1 MEMIRVKNLTLQRN
15 NRELFTGLNASF
27 AKGSISAIVGPNG
40 CGKSSLLLAL
50 AGDLKPTSGEIFIE
64 DKSLQQ
70 LSDLDQSRLRS
81 MALQERTFW
90 LPMTVR
96 EVLALGQTNQA
107 VEDIER
113 VASDLGLTQLLKSL
127 VTTLSVGQ
135 IQRVEIARTL
145 LRDCPIYFFDE
156 PFAAQDLAS
165 KGALI
170 EIFKRLRNSGKTL
183 VLVVHSE
190 VEQLAWCDQVIQLGS

>member
-1 MEMIRVKNLTLQRN
+1 MEMIRVKELTLQRN
-15 NRELFTGLNASF
+15 NRELFSGLNASF
-27 AKGSISAIVGPNG
+27 VKGSISAIVGPNG

-50 AGDLKPTSGEIFIE
+50 AGDLKPASGEIVIAE
-64 DKSLQQ
+64 KNLQD
-70 LSDLDQSRLRS
+70 LSDLEQSELRS

-96 EVLALGQTNQA
+96 EVLALGQS
-107 VEDIER
+107 D
-113 VASDLGLTQLLKSL
+113 VAIKSIDQVAHDLGLTELLNNL

-145 LRDCPIYFFDE
+145 LRECPIYFFDE

-165 KGALI
+165 KGNLM
-170 EIFKRLRNSGKTL
+170 EIFKQLRSSGKTL

-190 VEQLAWCDQVIQLGS
+190 VEQLSWCDQVIQLGS

>member
-1 MEMIRVKNLTLQRN
+1 MEMISVKNLTLQRN

-107 VEDIER
+107 VEDIDR
-113 VASDLGLTQLLKSL
+113 VASDLGLTELLKNL

-145 LRDCPIYFFDE
+145 LRECPIYFFDE

>member
-1 MEMIRVKNLTLQRN
+1 MEMIRIKDLTLQRN
-15 NRELFTGLNASF
+15 NRELFSALSASF
-27 AKGSISAIVGPNG
+27 VKGSISAIVGPNG

-64 DKSLQQ
+64 DKNLQD

-96 EVLALGQTNQA
+96 EVLALGQTDQA
-107 VEDIER
+107 IKDIES
-113 VASDLGLTQLLKSL
+113 VASDLGLTELLNNL

-145 LRDCPIYFFDE
+145 LRECPIYFFDE

-170 EIFKRLRNSGKTL
+170 EIFKQLRSSGKTL

-190 VEQLAWCDQVIQLGS
+190 VEQLSWCDQVIQLGS

>member
-1 MEMIRVKNLTLQRN
+1 MEIIKVKDLTLQRN
-15 NRELFTGLNASF
+15 NRELFSGLNAAM

-50 AGDLKPTSGEIFIE
+50 AGDLKPASGEIFINE
-64 DKSLQQ
+64 KNLQD

-96 EVLALGQTNQA
+96 EVLALGQTDQA
-107 VEDIER
+107 IKDIES
-113 VASDLGLTQLLKSL
+113 VASDLGLTELLNNL

-135 IQRVEIARTL
+135 IQRIEIARTL
-145 LRDCPIYFFDE
+145 LRDCPIYLFDE

-165 KGALI
+165 KGILI
-170 EIFKRLRNSGKTL
+170 EIFKRLRSSGKTI

-190 VEQLAWCDQVIQLGS
+190 VEQLSWCDQVIQLGS

>member
-96 EVLALGQTNQA
+96 EVLALGQTSQA

>member
-96 EVLALGQTNQA
+96 EVLALGQTSQA
-107 VEDIER
+107 VEDIDR
-113 VASDLGLTQLLKSL
+113 VASDLGLTELLKSL

>member
-1 MEMIRVKNLTLQRN
+1 MEMIRINELTLQRN
-15 NRELFTGLNASF
+15 NRELFSGLNASMSQ
-27 AKGSISAIVGPNG
+27 GSISAIVGPNG
-40 CGKSSLLLAL
+40 SGKSSLLFAL
-50 AGDLKPTSGEIFIE
+50 AGDLKPASGEIFI
-64 DKSLQQ
+64 DNKNLQD
-70 LSDLDQSRLRS
+70 LSDLAQSRLRS
-81 MALQERTFW
+81 MAMQERTFW
-90 LPMTVR
+90 LPLTVR
-96 EVLALGQTNQA
+96 EVLALGQTDQA
-107 VEDIER
+107 IEEIDR
-113 VASDLGLTQLLKSL
+113 VASDLGLTGLLNNS

-170 EIFKRLRNSGKTL
+170 EIYKGLRSSGKTL

-190 VEQLAWCDQVIQLGS
+190 VEQLSWCDQIIDLGS

>member
-1 MEMIRVKNLTLQRN
+1 MEMIRVKELTLQRN
-15 NRELFTGLNASF
+15 NRTLFTNLSIAF
-27 AKGSISAIVGPNG
+27 PKGAISAIIGPNG
-40 CGKSSLLLAL
+40 CGKSSLLLTL

-64 DKSLQQ
+64 DKNLQD
-70 LSDLDQSRLRS
+70 LSDLEQSQLRS

-96 EVLALGQTNQA
+96 EVLALGQTDQA
-107 VEDIER
+107 RKDIER
-113 VASDLGLTQLLKSL
+113 VASDLGLTELLNAL

-145 LRDCPIYFFDE
+145 LRDCPIHLFDE

-170 EIFKRLRNSGKTL
+170 EIFKRLRSSGKTI

-190 VEQLAWCDQVIQLGS
+190 VEQLSWCDQVIQLGS

>member
-1 MEMIRVKNLTLQRN
+1 MEMMRVNNLTLQRN
-15 NRELFTGLNASF
+15 NRELFSQLNASF
-27 AKGSISAIVGPNG
+27 TKASISAIVGPNG

-50 AGDLKPTSGEIFIE
+50 AGDLKPDSGEIFIE
-64 DKSLQQ
+64 GKNLQD
-70 LSDLDQSRLRS
+70 LSDLEQSRLRS

-96 EVLALGQTNQA
+96 EVLALGQTDQA
-107 VEDIER
+107 IKDVAR
-113 VASDLGLTQLLKSL
+113 VASDLGLTELLNSL

-170 EIFKRLRNSGKTL
+170 EIFKRLRSSGKTL

-190 VEQLAWCDQVIQLGS
+190 VEQLSWCDQVIQLGS

>member
-1 MEMIRVKNLTLQRN
+1 MEMIRVSDLTLQRN
-15 NRELFTGLNASF
+15 NRELFSGLNAAM

-50 AGDLKPTSGEIFIE
+50 AGDLKPASGEIFIE
-64 DKSLQQ
+64 EKNLQD
-70 LSDLDQSRLRS
+70 LSDLAQSHLRS

-96 EVLALGQTNQA
+96 EVLSLGQTNQA
-107 VEDIER
+107 IKDIEK
-113 VASDLGLTQLLKSL
+113 VATDLGLTELLNNL
-127 VTTLSVGQ
+127 ITTLSVGQ

-145 LRDCPIYFFDE
+145 LRDCPIYLFDE

-165 KGALI
+165 KGNLM
-170 EIFKRLRNSGKTL
+170 EIFKRLRSSGKTI

-190 VEQLAWCDQVIQLGS
+190 VEQLSWCDQVIQLGS

>member
-1 MEMIRVKNLTLQRN
+1 MEMIRIKDLTLQRN
-15 NRELFTGLNASF
+15 NRELFSGLNASM

-50 AGDLKPTSGEIFIE
+50 AGDLKPDSGEIFINE
-64 DKSLQQ
+64 KNLQD
-70 LSDLDQSRLRS
+70 LSDLAQSHLRS

-96 EVLALGQTNQA
+96 EVLALGQTDQA

-113 VASDLGLTQLLKSL
+113 VASDLGLSELLNDL

-165 KGALI
+165 KGSLI
-170 EIFKRLRNSGKTL
+170 QIFKQLRGSGKTL
-183 VLVVHSE
+183 ILVVHSE
-190 VEQLAWCDQVIQLGS
+190 VEQLSWCDQIIQLGS